1 MGKASDSKIQ
11 ETEENLTK
19 AFVEKLAEDPVEALK
34 MARQYVDVVGISKV
48 YDNDG
53 FVVKL
58 LKEHLPPWIMQNGDN
73 AELAL
78 EHFGIVYMEALGI
91 ELTAG
96 TITVND
102 SGVRKLE
109 N

>member
-1 MGKASDSKIQ
+1 MGADDDTVKEI
-11 ETEENLTK
+11 EYHLTK
-19 AFVEKLAEDPVEALK
+19 AFIDKLKQDPVEALQ
-34 MARQYVDVVGISKV
+34 MARSYINVVGISKL

-58 LKEHLPPWIMQNGDN
+58 LKTHLTPWIMQNGDN

-96 TITVND
+96 TVSVHD
-102 SGVRKLE
+102 ESVEK
-109 N
+109 